1 MKRAMLLAAL
11 LALLFLPGCY
21 AFSRSKHSIS
31 PPETKAQRTIN
42 ETIPGKKAAVI
53 WEIEITPPAKVFP
66 SDEWEE
72 VRP

>member
-11 LALLFLPGCY
+11 LALFFLPGCY

-31 PPETKAQRTIN
+31 PPETKLERTTTQ
-42 ETIPGKKAAVI
+42 TIPSKKAGVI
-53 WEIEITPPAKVFP
+53 WEIDITPPANVFP